1 MELENRFFFLILSF
15 KTSHRPAQVQEVGT
29 HSVSHLEK
37 LQNHIAI
44 SVHTERGGKSG
55 PFFSVINLLHV
66 TGVLKESP

>member
-29 HSVSHLEK
+29 HSVSHLESF
-37 LQNHIAI
+37 NRIHPI
-44 SVHTERGGKSG
+44 SAYREGGKSG

-66 TGVLKESP
+66 TGIKESP